1 MTVRV
6 PFHRGEAFT
15 GIVPADFSDLCEI
28 VVSEDAALSASR
40 PFDSRDLSDA
50 GCNQARQPP
59 FAAVRVSRVFEVLF
73 PRFCEG
79 SPKGCKGRGVRA
91 LPRVHDSQKS
101 RLWPRCLLGGSE
113 AGRTDFGRVSH
124 PALANVQRLMANGG
138 AL

>member
-1 MTVRV
+1 V

-50 GCNQARQPP
+50 RMQPD
-59 FAAVRVSRVFEVLF
+59 ASTTVRSSSGIESLRSAFSQVL
-73 PRFCEG
+73 RG